1 VNAHPDIAGGAM
13 LQSRRQLLTIV
24 AGVAGVLAAEP
35 VLGSVLAVQHA
46 PQPIPSPNAPN
57 QNFPPGLDGPDQRPG
72 ADNKSL
78 DPKTREEITMDIQK
92 LYDLASEL
100 KEQAAKAD
108 LNVMLPVTVVKK
120 AQQIEKLAKK
130 IRELSKG

>member
-1 VNAHPDIAGGAM
+1 MPP
-13 LQSRRQLLTIV
+13 SRRRLFTML
-24 AGVAGVLAAEP
+24 AGAAGVLATESLLCAALP
-35 VLGSVLAVQHA
+35 AQRS

-57 QNFPPGLDGPDQRPG
+57 QNFPPGLDGPDQKPG
-72 ADNKSL
+72 ADNRKI
-78 DPKTREEITMDIQK
+78 DPKTREEIATDIQK

-108 LNVMLPVTVVKK
+108 MNVTLPVSVVKT

-130 IRELSKG
+130 IKDLSKG